1 MTKGK
6 KQMKIAVIKNSLFR
20 KLMLVI
26 CFCLLLYSQIYISF
40 AITGSDFDPS
50 KPVTCAITLPR
61 FSSGPRYC
69 SDIGDSRGP
78 CVYANVNFRVTQGST
93 ANCWGDGKDV
103 PIWYEGIA
111 FLKVDGRLTEKDAEL
126 NTKSEYSTCNVNNFP
141 LFI

>member
-1 MTKGK
+1 
-6 KQMKIAVIKNSLFR
+6 MKIAVIKKSLFR

-26 CFCLLLYSQIYISF
+26 CFCLLLYSQMYISF
-40 AITGSDFDPS
+40 AITGNDFDPS
-50 KPVTCAITLPR
+50 KPATCEITLPR
-61 FSSGPRYC
+61 FSSGPKYR
-69 SDIGDSRGP
+69 SNIEDSRGP
-78 CVYANVNFRVTQGST
+78 CVYADVNFRVTEGST

>member
-1 MTKGK
+1 MESYTSIIYCYYRQSGVIRAVFFLLSYIICIVHNKKYMTKGK

-40 AITGSDFDPS
+40 AITGNDFDPN
-50 KPVTCAITLPR
+50 KPTTCAITLPR

-78 CVYANVNFRVTQGST
+78 CVYANVNF
-93 ANCWGDGKDV
+93 
-103 PIWYEGIA
+103 
-111 FLKVDGRLTEKDAEL
+111 
-126 NTKSEYSTCNVNNFP
+126 
-141 LFI
+141 